1 MYIAYIQMID
11 GLQIVT
17 GVDKKQIDQEE
28 TKKIVK
34 DLLLETSEFKS
45 VISIFDKIKSY
56 KQLNNKLLKNEY
68 EIYKSVTIEKNIAEI
83 SDSDLNSQQKKLV
96 NDYRTGRDFNFSQIK
111 DLKVQLETLDKNLKL
126 KQKELLLTNAVYQ
139 ETAYNQIDLSENQ
152 YDDFK
157 IKLINIRGKN
167 QFLLSD
173 GNIIDDNR
181 KKIYWLKNE
190 KWEKRIIQFLTDIID
205 PAEILESELTTEQR
219 NEIIVQLEKDRIA
232 ALTLTEK
239 EEEKNNVL
247 AGLLREA
254 SIMKSELEI
263 LEDPDA
269 LQKSQDWY
277 NTEVLK
283 VEEKYG

>member
-1 MYIAYIQMID
+1 MID